1 MSLIRRLVIAAVAAV
16 MIATPA
22 LAQNIKIGLTL
33 PKNLEGFDFINGLY
47 EAFKD
52 EVEKSSAM
60 KVEIVYGGALGP
72 PNDRMS
78 QMRRNIIQMSDVAEG
93 NLATIYPDIQVLS
106 MPYLFATEQVAWR
119 TLDGPFGQ
127 AMAEDIRK
135 KTGIRVFGFWE
146 SGGFKHYSANKPIRT
161 AADFRGLKMR
171 ALGPAFAKPV
181 EALGGSASPIAFN
194 ELYTSLKT
202 GVVDGQDNATSIFL
216 LVKLYEVQKFLI
228 LSGHIYGIGVLSL
241 NDDFY
246 NKLSAQDQQVINVA
260 ARKALDFN
268 RPASR
273 KAEVTALSFVKSQ
286 GVQVIELSPQVK
298 ADLAKRTQGPVID
311 WLKGQVSS
319 PKLIDDALAAVRQ
332 AGG

>member
-1 MSLIRRLVIAAVAAV
+1 MSRFRRLTIAVAA
-16 MIATPA
+16 ALLLAAPA
-22 LAQNIKIGLTL
+22 SAQNIKIGLTL
-33 PKNLEGFDFINGLY
+33 PKDVQGFDFINGLY
-47 EAFKD
+47 ELFKT
-52 EVEKSSAM
+52 EVEKTTAL

-72 PNDRMS
+72 ANDRMN

-106 MPYLFATEQVAWR
+106 LPYLFASEAAAAKV
-119 TLDGPFGQ
+119 LDGAFGQ

-146 SGGFKHYSANKPIRT
+146 SGGFKHYSANKPIRS
-161 AADFRGLKMR
+161 AADFPGLKMR

-202 GVVDGQDNATSIFL
+202 GVVDGQDNATAVFVV
-216 LVKLYEVQKFLI
+216 VKLYEVQKYLI
-228 LSGHIYGIGVLSL
+228 LSGHIYGIGLLAL

-246 NKLSAQDQQVINVA
+246 GKLPAKDQQAVA
-260 ARKALDFN
+260 AAAAKALAFN

-273 KAEVTALSFVKSQ
+273 RAEAAALAFVKSQ
-286 GVQVIELSPQVK
+286 GVQVIELSTAVK

-311 WLKGQVSS
+311 WLKTQVSS
-319 PKLIDDALAAVRQ
+319 PKLIDDALAAARQ
-332 AGG
+332 AGN